1 MSTGRVL
8 VVEDDPAVRH
18 STARALRL
26 DRFEVL
32 EAPDGRCA
40 LELLAIE
47 GVDAILVD
55 VMMPE
60 IEAYLRRVTREQ
72 GVEPHV
78 RFHTTVQ
85 SATWISAASHW
96 RVQTSRGPITADIL
110 VAAPGGLSEP
120 SVPQVPGLDRFAGT
134 VFHSATWNHAHQL
147 DGERVAVVG
156 TGASAIQLVP
166 RIQSRVE
173 ALHLFQRT
181 PPWVMPHS
189 NRPISELERRAYR
202 RVPALQR
209 LNRALVYWARELL
222 VLGFAK
228 DRRLMRIPI
237 RLARRHIAQQVA
249 DPVLRDKVTP
259 SYTGEGRRVG
269 DPGRSAAA
277 QRHLARHAPKLTSTF
292 SSSTRSSV
300 LAAWRRARRSPR
312 VSGGFMR
319 LRGHRWRLRT
329 TLISAA
335 RTVTWEPR

>member
-1 MSTGRVL
+1 
-8 VVEDDPAVRH
+8 
-18 STARALRL
+18 
-26 DRFEVL
+26 
-32 EAPDGRCA
+32 
-40 LELLAIE
+40 
-47 GVDAILVD
+47 
-55 VMMPE
+55 
-60 IEAYLRRVTREQ
+60 
-72 GVEPHV
+72 
-78 RFHTTVQ
+78 
-85 SATWISAASHW
+85 
-96 RVQTSRGPITADIL
+96 

-166 RIQSRVE
+166 RIQPRVE

-209 LNRALVYWARELL
+209 LNRALVYLARELL

-228 DRRLMRIPI
+228 DRRLMRIPT

-259 SYTGEGRRVG
+259 SYTFGCKRVLPSNDWYPALTKANVEVIASALAEVREHTVVAADGTEREVDTIIFATGFHVSDFPAARMINGRQGNLHELWHGSPEAFRG
-269 DPGRSAAA
+269 TTIAGFPTCSCSSGPTPGWVTR
-277 QRHLARHAPKLTSTF
+277 P
-292 SSSTRSSV
+292 SST
-300 LAAWRRARRSPR
+300 
-312 VSGGFMR
+312 
-319 LRGHRWRLRT
+319 
-329 TLISAA
+329 
-335 RTVTWEPR
+335 